1 MGQGFGQEMPRPHV
15 RANLRGVTR
24 YLVIVPLTD
33 GPIAR
38 LFLENREQAAEF
50 DANTEEVSSMIKG
63 ITPSVGATGAEW
75 DKALSAHSETDRA
88 QATIYDLASHRGR

>member
-1 MGQGFGQEMPRPHV
+1 MPRPHV
-15 RANLRGVTR
+15 LASHRRVTK
-24 YLVIVPLTD
+24 YLVIVPAMD

-63 ITPSVGATGAEW
+63 ITPRVGASGAEW
-75 DKALSAHSETDRA
+75 DQALSAHSAPDRA
-88 QATIYDLASHRGR
+88 HAKIYEFAS

>member
-15 RANLRGVTR
+15 LATHRGVTR
-24 YLVIVPLTD
+24 YLVILPL
-33 GPIAR
+33 GGAPIAR
-38 LFLENREQAAEF
+38 LLLENRAQAAEF

-75 DKALSAHSETDRA
+75 DKALAAHSATDRA
-88 QATIYDLASHRGR
+88 QATIYDLESHRGR

>member
-1 MGQGFGQEMPRPHV
+1 MGQGFGQEMPRPHDL
-15 RANLRGVTR
+15 AGLRGVTK
-24 YLVIVPLTD
+24 YLVIVPVMD

-38 LFLENREQAAEF
+38 LFLENREQAGEF

-75 DKALSAHSETDRA
+75 DKALSAHSPTDRA
-88 QATIYDLASHRGR
+88 QATIYEFS